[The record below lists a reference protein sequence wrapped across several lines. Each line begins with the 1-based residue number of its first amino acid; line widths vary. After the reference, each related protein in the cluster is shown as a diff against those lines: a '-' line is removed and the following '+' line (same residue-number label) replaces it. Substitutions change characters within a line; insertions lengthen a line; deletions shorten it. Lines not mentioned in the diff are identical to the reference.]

1 RRHSVRASAGGLNMA
16 ADTARAALRAN
27 LERLLASG
35 RDGALLRFGLGQA
48 LLQEGQPQ
56 QAAEHLQQATAQDP
70 LYSAAWKLLGKALEQ
85 LGRPDEAQAAW
96 TQGLAVAGQ
105 RGDMQSVKEMTVFL
119 KRLQRARGG

>member
-1 RRHSVRASAGGLNMA
+1 MA

-27 LERLLASG
+27 LEKLLASG

-70 LYSAAWKLLGKALEQ
+70 HYSAAWKLLGKALEQ